1 MIHEILSEGAEN
13 AKTGKEICSLLEI
26 SLRELTAAV
35 EQERRAG
42 IPICATMSGKRAGY
56 FLAANQ
62 DEMQRYCRS
71 LLHRAGEIHKTH
83 RACLRTMRGLPQ

>member
-1 MIHEILSEGAEN
+1 MIHEILAEGAES
-13 AKTGKEICSLLEI
+13 AKTGREICDLLGI

-42 IPICATMSGKRAGY
+42 VPICATMSGKRAGY

-62 DEMQRYCRS
+62 SEMQKYCRS
-71 LLHRAGEIHKTH
+71 LLHRAGELHKTH
-83 RACLRTMRGLPQ
+83 RACLKSLEGLPL